1 MATGR
6 ARRIPERDRLILQ
19 STPLA
24 EAETKEE
31 IELEE
36 QDATIRTVVSV
47 HKCPR
52 GFRSRLGYHATLYL
66 TKADGVERY
75 VGYITAWRV
84 SKPTG
89 ASPNTDPRYYMDDW
103 YHRRGSDYDRDSRL
117 LAACFRAIIEPGSS
131 DGDNYDQVLDQG
143 KRNQL
148 RDGGNE
154 FVFIQT
160 IYIKWREDPED
171 EDTEVGK
178 HNLSLQNH
186 NIDIHFLVQW

>member
-6 ARRIPERDRLILQ
+6 APRTPERDRFILQ

-24 EAETKEE
+24 EAEAKEK
-31 IELEE
+31 ILFRN
-36 QDATIRTVVSV
+36 QTAIMRMVVSV

-66 TKADGVERY
+66 KMEDDVERY
-75 VGYITAWRV
+75 VGYIIAWHV

-89 ASPNTDPRYYMDDW
+89 VSPNTDPRYYMDDW
-103 YHRRGSDYDRDSRL
+103 YHRRGKDYDRDSRL
-117 LAACFRAIIEPGSS
+117 LASCIRAIIEPGSY
-131 DGDNYDQVLDQG
+131 DGENYDQVLDEG

-154 FVFIQT
+154 FMFIQT
-160 IYIKWREDPED
+160 IYVKWRENPED
-171 EDTEVGK
+171 EDSEVGN
-178 HNLSLQNH
+178 HELSLP
-186 NIDIHFLVQW
+186 ITMLTSIS